1 MKEIS
6 LLKKKLGKKEAL
18 LKEMNGYLNKKEAEV
33 AALLKQQ
40 N

>member
-1 MKEIS
+1 MLNKRLS
-6 LLKKKLGKKEAL
+6 KKEAL
-18 LKEMNGYLNKKEAEV
+18 LTEMNGYLNKKEAEV